1 MPSTAT
7 VIELTDEERGVLEK
21 RVRAT
26 TIPARD
32 ALRARIILSAAQGK
46 RNDQIA
52 PKLGVS
58 PSVVSRWRVRF
69 ARQGMA
75 GLQDVPRS
83 GRPEQYDEATE
94 RRILAK
100 LDEPPPSGWARWNGK
115 LLAKTLGLHPR
126 YVWRVLA
133 KHHISLERR
142 RSWCVS
148 TDPEFAPKAAE
159 IVGLY
164 LAPPENAVVICVDE
178 KPHIQA
184 LERAQGYLR
193 LSDGKTMT
201 GFSHEYKRH
210 GTSTLFAALE
220 VATGM
225 VKAGHYRRRRRREFL
240 EFMNELV
247 RDYPREVE
255 LHVVLD
261 NLSTHKPKHDRW
273 LARHPNVHFHFT
285 PTHACWLNQ
294 IEIWFSLL
302 ARGAL
307 KGASF
312 RTVGQLRAAIDRFI
326 SAYLETAAPF
336 EWRSATV
343 SSAPTWKPPLPSSGA
358 PPVCMPKPSRID
370 TRNSVTRY

>member
-7 VIELTDEERGVLEK
+7 VIELTEEEREVLAR

-26 TIPARD
+26 TTPSRD
-32 ALRARIILSAAQGK
+32 VLRARIVLRAAQGR

-52 PKLGVS
+52 PQMGVS
-58 PSVVSRWRVRF
+58 TAVVSRWRTRF
-69 ARQGMA
+69 ARHGMA
-75 GLQDVPRS
+75 GLQDAPRS

-94 RRILAK
+94 RRLLAK
-100 LDEPPPSGWARWNGK
+100 LDEPPPSGWARWNGT
-115 LLAKTLGLHPR
+115 LLAKALGLHPR
-126 YVWRVLA
+126 YVWRMLA
-133 KHHISLERR
+133 KHDISLERR

-193 LSDGKTMT
+193 LSDGKTLT

-240 EFMNELV
+240 DFLNEVV
-247 RDYPREVE
+247 RDYSPNVE
-255 LHVVLD
+255 LHVILD

-273 LARHPNVHFHFT
+273 LARHPKVYLHFT
-285 PTHACWLNQ
+285 PTHASWLNQ
-294 IEIWFSLL
+294 IEVWFSLL

-312 RTVGQLRAAIDRFI
+312 RNIRELRTAIDRFI
-326 SAYLETAAPF
+326 TAYLETAAPF
-336 EWRSATV
+336 EWRAAKVHAKSLTNTY
-343 SSAPTWKPPLPSSGA
+343 SDL
-358 PPVCMPKPSRID
+358 CH
-370 TRNSVTRY
+370 

>member
-7 VIELTDEERGVLEK
+7 VIELTEEEREVLAR

-26 TIPARD
+26 TTPSRD
-32 ALRARIILSAAQGK
+32 VLRARIVLLAAQGR

-52 PKLGVS
+52 PQMGVS
-58 PSVVSRWRVRF
+58 TAVVSRWRTRF
-69 ARQGMA
+69 ARHGMA
-75 GLQDVPRS
+75 GLQDAPRS

-94 RRILAK
+94 RRLLAK
-100 LDEPPPSGWARWNGK
+100 LDEPPPSGWARWNGT
-115 LLAKTLGLHPR
+115 LLAKALGLHPR
-126 YVWRVLA
+126 YVWRMLA
-133 KHHISLERR
+133 KHDISLERR

-193 LSDGKTMT
+193 LSDGKTLT

-240 EFMNELV
+240 DFLNEVV
-247 RDYPREVE
+247 RDYSPNVE
-255 LHVVLD
+255 LHVILD

-273 LARHPNVHFHFT
+273 LARHP
-285 PTHACWLNQ
+285 
-294 IEIWFSLL
+294 IE
-302 ARGAL
+302 AR
-307 KGASF
+307 K
-312 RTVGQLRAAIDRFI
+312 I
-326 SAYLETAAPF
+326 
-336 EWRSATV
+336 
-343 SSAPTWKPPLPSSGA
+343 
-358 PPVCMPKPSRID
+358 
-370 TRNSVTRY
+370 